1 MAAESEPKLFRR
13 IADTLRKRDPSRDGL
28 RRALRAGIAV
38 PLAATVSFL
47 VAGDT
52 QAPVFTLVG
61 SIALL
66 IVADFPGSTG
76 TRAFAYGGLGF
87 VGLLLIG
94 LGTWA
99 APHPLV
105 AVLLCFAVGALVSF
119 LGLLSDLVAAGQ
131 RSTLMVFILAVSMPV
146 GPLTD
151 RLLGWLLALLVCVPA
166 ALFLFPPRYT
176 TELRHLAALVC
187 AALADRIEAGDAQ
200 GEGEEDK
207 AGAGAGDRVN
217 EAMGALRA
225 EFLSSAFRP
234 MAMTAGSRSL
244 IRVVSN
250 LQWLTDRVNSDS
262 GQLLAH
268 IGPLSVAVLRSSA
281 EVLRSPEATRAAE
294 LSQVVA
300 AHRLIAYAHYDNDI
314 HDILGEADDAAA
326 VQLGRT
332 LMSRRTMSATIGL
345 TGAIIATATTMD
357 ARSLADRILGR
368 GLPETGIAD
377 RVATR
382 RSVWLSLFGYLRT
395 RSVTVINSLRIGLA
409 LALAVIV
416 TLVLP
421 VQNAL
426 WVVLGTLS
434 VLRSSAA
441 GTRTSVVRAVT
452 GTAIGF
458 VIGAAVI
465 AVVGVNPVVL
475 WSLLPL
481 ATFGSTYVMTVG
493 SFTAS
498 QAMFTMQVLI
508 VFNLMRPI
516 GWQIGLIRV
525 EDVAIGALVG
535 LVVSMLLWP
544 GGAQSA
550 MHRAVGDAVTACSRY
565 LAAAVIRVT
574 RGSSPQ
580 TQQAVTELGAAALT
594 AARTHGDAVRVYL
607 SEMAGASDAGEL
619 ASASRIPRL
628 RTSAD
633 LIADIVPPP
642 PEVFPRTRK
651 VLEQHT
657 AALCARIEAADS
669 TAGSVGLPPDI
680 SEEFVPVLRA
690 EAAVTP
696 AAEEAALPLVT
707 VAANIGELELTYPA
721 ITEPVEVS

>member
-87 VGLLLIG
+87 VGLVLIG

-207 AGAGAGDRVN
+207 AGAGDRVN

-574 RGSSPQ
+574 RGLSPQ

-680 SEEFVPVLRA
+680 SAEFVPVLRA

>member
-207 AGAGAGDRVN
+207 AGAGDRVN

-680 SEEFVPVLRA
+680 SAEFVPVLRA